1 MRAMLH
7 LLLLLL
13 TDACVSAELYLYSSP
28 SALNPGE
35 HVNFSCTEQSKDKKR
50 NVTELCFNI
59 VCNTIVEHTQTSANL
74 NQWDIRKSQQGC
86 YYCQKVGWTDKS
98 NCINITVVDLQKPLN
113 NATDTE
119 VTWGYSFNIR
129 YSKDPQHP
137 DGNYCLKL
145 VHPNGISE
153 IQILK
158 DTSSTFFF
166 PSANYSHHGNYSCL
180 YNITLFDRTF
190 TEREPIFNFI
200 IAGSAGGTVFLVLLG
215 TVICLIC
222 KKKSTSRRDPV
233 QLTTYASRQNEDSD
247 SEPDYVNQSQ
257 PGSWQAAPDYCNVN
271 FVPEEVEED
280 NYIDTEMMTIP
291 NVSRQ
296 VGDSDSEQDYVNSE
310 FLGTSNRESV

>member
-222 KKKSTSRRDPV
+222 KKKSTSRRDPEHFHSAA
-233 QLTTYASRQNEDSD
+233 QITQRQTDGDHSLQQEANGGASY
-247 SEPDYVNQSQ
+247 SEHVMCQFMFS
-257 PGSWQAAPDYCNVN
+257 AADHIRKPA
-271 FVPEEVEED
+271 E
-280 NYIDTEMMTIP
+280 
-291 NVSRQ
+291 
-296 VGDSDSEQDYVNSE
+296 
-310 FLGTSNRESV
+310 